1 MPFAGKIEGYIAPG
15 GFGVRIDSH
24 AYTGYTI
31 PPYYDSMVGKL
42 ICWGVDRED
51 ARKRALRA
59 LDEYIITGIKTTIP
73 FHKAILNNDVFISGN
88 FNTSFIEKHFSK
100 QELKN

>member
-1 MPFAGKIEGYIAPG
+1 
-15 GFGVRIDSH
+15 
-24 AYTGYTI
+24 
-31 PPYYDSMVGKL
+31 MVGKL
-42 ICWGVDRED
+42 ICWGANRED

-88 FNTSFIEKHFSK
+88 FDTSFIEKHFSK
-100 QELKN
+100 DKLEN